1 MFLLLARLWSILS
14 HYCEQGKW
22 WNGQA
27 TLTAC
32 KERVKDEASRQGDY
46 MLCAIYCQL
55 PKTIK
60 LTLMATT
67 WPLMAS
73 EPIWS
78 RSGWFYDLIHWQ
90 TSIHLAT
97 KCQRARTRLIKFRD
111 GKVWVKR
118 QVRAYRKRRGV
129 LWSLAADLMPTL
141 SRWVKQPHFLWSTFW
156 ENNI

>member
-14 HYCEQGKW
+14 HHCEQGKW

-97 KCQRARTRLIKFRD
+97 KCQRARTRLIKFRA

-118 QVRAYRKRRGV
+118 QVRAQEERTGPLVGLRPRIYAHLIKVSETTTFPWGYLLRR
-129 LWSLAADLMPTL
+129 
-141 SRWVKQPHFLWSTFW
+141 
-156 ENNI
+156 